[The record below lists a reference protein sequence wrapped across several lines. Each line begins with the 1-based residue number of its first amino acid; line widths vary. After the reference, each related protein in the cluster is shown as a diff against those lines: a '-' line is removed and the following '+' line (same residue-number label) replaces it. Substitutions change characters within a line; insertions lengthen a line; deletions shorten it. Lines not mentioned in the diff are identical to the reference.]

1 MIHVHMLPDLVPH
14 GGLAGATVVVIDV
27 LRATTTISAALANGA
42 REIFPCVDLD
52 QARQLAAGLE
62 PRPLLGG
69 ERQGL
74 KIDGFDLGNS
84 PAEYGPDVVAGRQIV
99 FSTSN
104 GTRAMAAT
112 AGAGRVLLGA
122 FVNYS
127 SLLQMLQE
135 DENPVHLLCAGT
147 NGEITQ
153 EDLLLAGALVE
164 GLSEEGKVP
173 ANDAALTAMQAW
185 RALPEENLVH
195 ALQESH
201 GGKNL
206 QQLDFHEDIALAA
219 ERDRWP
225 AVGLLEPETM
235 TIRPSDSEQAIVAA
249 ENSG

>member
-1 MIHVHMLPDLVPH
+1 MLHVHMLPDLVPH
-14 GGLAGATVVVIDV
+14 GELAHATVVVIDV

-42 REIFPCVDLD
+42 HEIFPCPDLEK
-52 QARQLAAGLE
+52 ARQLAAGME

-69 ERQGL
+69 ERGGL

-84 PAEYGPDVVAGRQIV
+84 PAEYGPEVVAGRQIV
-99 FSTSN
+99 FTTTN
-104 GTRAMAAT
+104 GTRAMSASLDAD
-112 AGAGRVLLGA
+112 RVLLGA

-127 SLLQMLQE
+127 AMLE
-135 DENPVHLLCAGT
+135 MLEHDENPVHLLCAGT

-164 GLSEEGKVP
+164 GLSDQGRIP
-173 ANDAALTAMQAW
+173 ANDGALTALQAW

-206 QQLDFHEDIALAA
+206 QELDFHEDIELAA

-225 AVGLLEPETM
+225 AVGLLDPQTM
-235 TIRPSDSEQAIVAA
+235 TIRPSDSEQAIVDA